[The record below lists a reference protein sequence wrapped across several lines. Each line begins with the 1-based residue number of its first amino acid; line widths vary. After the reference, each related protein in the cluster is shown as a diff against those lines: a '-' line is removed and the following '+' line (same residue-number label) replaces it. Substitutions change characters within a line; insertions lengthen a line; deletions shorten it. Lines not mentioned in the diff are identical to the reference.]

1 MKSNVIALAA
11 LLGATLAVAGC
22 EDKKTPP
29 APTTPTTAA
38 PSGATAS
45 VELTDEDLAVPE
57 DFLEEA
63 TKEVTKDNY
72 KAEIDKI
79 EKEIASTPQ

>member
-1 MKSNVIALAA
+1 VKSNVIALAA
-11 LLGATLAVAGC
+11 LLGATLAIAGC

-29 APTTPTTAA
+29 APTTPATTTSATAA
-38 PSGATAS
+38 N

-79 EKEIASTPQ
+79 EKEIAATPQ